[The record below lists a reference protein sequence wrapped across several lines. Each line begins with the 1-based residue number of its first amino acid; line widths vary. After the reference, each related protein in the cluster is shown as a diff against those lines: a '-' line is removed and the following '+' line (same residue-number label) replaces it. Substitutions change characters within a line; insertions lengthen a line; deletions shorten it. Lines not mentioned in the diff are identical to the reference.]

1 VGYAVLLGMSA
12 VFSVGSLVLGAVVV
26 AAATVPGVEAALAQV
41 GAQGHSWARGLLEA
55 ERSSESLPQAA
66 LDYAFSA
73 LNLAIAAMLLAS
85 RAQNWPIR
93 LLTIAMV
100 ASAGAFNLQ
109 ANAGAVAVQAAG
121 ALPVGNLPQVLLS
134 GVAYGAYLLG
144 LLLFPWDRLLRPGSE
159 LRRILVAVGVSALM
173 LVGEGA
179 GLIPKSI
186 GTVLFFGVLV
196 PVVVLAAL
204 ARRQTRPGTTMEQR
218 SQVRMLFALLAT
230 VFAIVAALGLVT
242 LLALRFPGA
251 YWPPA
256 TIVDPTPRGS
266 GESGEPTALLFWFA
280 RFASAAIAA
289 AVLVATRRTGLWNAE
304 QVLSLALT
312 TTLVVAL
319 VGGGF
324 VVVEGMLVA
333 SIISGILGGFVL
345 VTALA
350 TTLEALSFLPVHVRA
365 ERLVDRLLYGT
376 RPTPYSVLAGL
387 AALSRLT
394 PRDAPD
400 LARVAEAIARSLGA
414 TSCRLTV
421 VRPGLPDR
429 SYSWIEDGTDPGT
442 EYLVEVPVCHGEERI
457 GSIAVD
463 RGAVVGM
470 YAERRRLMMNI
481 ADSLGVVIQANR
493 AGFELE
499 RQLRTAVAHAE
510 DIAASRRR
518 AVAEMDSERRRIERD
533 LHDGAQHRLVALRL
547 ALGLVQHRVATAQF
561 DQARNQLD
569 DMPGQIETVEAV
581 LADTVTGVSTLLLS
595 ERGLAAALELELSGG
610 HPPVT
615 LDFGG
620 LDADHR
626 FPADVEAAVYFCCL
640 ESVSNA
646 HKHAPGAAVAVRL
659 TKVAERLCFTVRD
672 DGPGYDLGAEP
683 GSPGRG
689 LRNVQA
695 RMSAVGGRL
704 EISSRL
710 GAGTTVEGS
719 IPLSADGSGPASR
732 DAAVLLGAASADRA
746 DPPWRERRPRG

>member
-1 VGYAVLLGMSA
+1 VGFAVLLGMAGVLSI
-12 VFSVGSLVLGAVVV
+12 GSLVLGAVVV
-26 AAATVPGVEAALAQV
+26 AADAAPGVKTALEV
-41 GAQGHSWARGLLEA
+41 VAQGHSWARGLLEA
-55 ERSSESLPQAA
+55 ERNCESLSQAA

-73 LNLAIAAMLLAS
+73 LNLTIAAILLAS
-85 RAQNWPIR
+85 RAQEWPIR

-134 GVAYGAYLLG
+134 GVAYASFLLG
-144 LLLFPWDRLLRPGSE
+144 LLLFPWGRLLRPGSE
-159 LRRILVAVGVSALM
+159 LRKILIAVGVSALT

-179 GLIPKSI
+179 GLIPESI
-186 GTVLFFGVLV
+186 GTVLFFGFLV

-218 SQVRMLFALLAT
+218 SQARMLFTVLAA
-230 VFAIVAALGLVT
+230 VLAIAAALGLVT
-242 LLALRFPGA
+242 LLALRFPGV

-266 GESGEPTALLFWFA
+266 GGSGEPTALLFWFA

-289 AVLVATRRTGLWNAE
+289 AVLVATRRTGLWNTE

-345 VTALA
+345 VTVLA
-350 TTLEALSFLPVHVRA
+350 TALEALLFLPVHVRA

-376 RPTPYSVLAGL
+376 RPTPYSVLADL

-394 PRDAPD
+394 GRDAPD
-400 LARVAEAIARSLGA
+400 LARVAEAIAGSLGA

-421 VRPGLPDR
+421 VRPGLSDR
-429 SYSWIEDGTDPGT
+429 SYSWIEDGTDPGV
-442 EYLVEVPVCHGEERI
+442 EDLVEVPVCQGEKRI

-463 RGAVVGM
+463 RGAVVGL

-481 ADSLGVVIQANR
+481 ADSLGVVIQASR

-499 RQLRTAVAHAE
+499 RQLRAAVRHAE

-533 LHDGAQHRLVALRL
+533 LHDGAQHRLVSLRL
-547 ALGLVQHRVATAQF
+547 ALGLVEHRVATAQF

-569 DMPGQIETVEAV
+569 GMPGQIETVDAV

-615 LDFGG
+615 LDFVG
-620 LDADHR
+620 LVAAHR
-626 FPADVEAAVYFCCL
+626 LPAHVEAAVYFCCL

-646 HKHAPGAAVAVRL
+646 HKHAAGAALTVCLARVAD
-659 TKVAERLCFTVRD
+659 RLCFAVRD

-704 EISSRL
+704 EISSRP
-710 GAGTTVEGS
+710 GVGTTVEGW
-719 IPLSADGSGPASR
+719 IPLPADGRGPASR
-732 DAAVLLGAASADRA
+732 DAAVLLGAAAADRA
-746 DPPWRERRPRG
+746 DPRRPENVS